1 MRKVL
6 LLLTG
11 VGLWMAPLTLSAQA
25 LDQGE
30 ESFNRALALMEEAH
44 SRPGAEAE
52 ALALFEDAATS
63 YETAADAD
71 YRWWYEAGNARWWAH
86 EAGAAIIDFRRYLV
100 HDPFDAKVWENLA
113 EARKSAGTTPL
124 SGERL
129 GDWPWALWFLY
140 AGAASFGIALL
151 GFGLF
156 AWSRR
161 KIWSR
166 AGKAASALT
175 VLFALSFGAYW
186 ILRPRVG
193 VILTET
199 QGRKGDAAVYA
210 AQPEDPWKR
219 GQEAWIRGARDGW
232 VELQVG
238 ASTSWVPAYTVEEL
252 GPSGLRP

>member
-1 MRKVL
+1 MRKLL

-11 VGLWMAPLTLSAQA
+11 VVLCMVPLFAQA
-25 LDQGE
+25 PTKGE
-30 ESFNRALALMEEAH
+30 TSFKRALTLMEEAQD
-44 SRPGAEAE
+44 RPEAAAE
-52 ALALFEDAATS
+52 ALALFSDAATS
-63 YETAADAD
+63 YEAAAVSD
-71 YRWWYEAGNARWWAH
+71 YRWWYEAGNARWWAQ

-100 HDPFDAKVWENLA
+100 HNPFDARVWENLA
-113 EARKSAGTTPL
+113 EARKSAGTIPL

-140 AGAASFGIALL
+140 AGAAGFGLALL

-161 KIWSR
+161 RIWIR

-193 VILTET
+193 VILTEI

-210 AQPEDPWKR
+210 AQPEEPWKR
-219 GQEAWIRGARDGW
+219 GQEAWIRGERDGW
-232 VELQVG
+232 IEIQVG
-238 ASTSWVPAYTVEEL
+238 SSSSWVPSYTMEEL
-252 GPSGLRP
+252 GTSGLRP